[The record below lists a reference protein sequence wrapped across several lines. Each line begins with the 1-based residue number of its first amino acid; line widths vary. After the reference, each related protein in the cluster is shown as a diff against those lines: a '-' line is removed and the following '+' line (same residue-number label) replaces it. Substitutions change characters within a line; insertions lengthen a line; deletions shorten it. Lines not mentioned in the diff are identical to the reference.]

1 MNEVQRKW
9 LKSALIATYPEADE
23 YIIRLGD

>member
-9 LKSALIATYPEADE
+9 LKSALILTYPEAEE
-23 YIIRLGD
+23 YIIKLDN